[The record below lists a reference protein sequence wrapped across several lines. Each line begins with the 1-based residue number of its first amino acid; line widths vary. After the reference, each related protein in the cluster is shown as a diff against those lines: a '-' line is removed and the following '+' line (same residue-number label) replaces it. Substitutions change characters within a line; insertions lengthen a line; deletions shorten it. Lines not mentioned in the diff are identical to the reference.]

1 MMRSKRL
8 QFVLS
13 LLLLLW
19 TTGIASAQGASIS
32 VLAVVI
38 NRDVPLYRT
47 PNGDV
52 VQTLARG
59 TLVNATGQDADGA
72 WIRVDVPDLG
82 DGWIEAAQLIVV
94 GAEVLPTVT
103 PNTNPEQAGRAKTAA
118 AKVMA
123 TKTGASSVAAKGAAV
138 KDDAGSATTPSTAED
153 APVATVNSGSAR
165 LNVRS
170 GPGTSYA
177 IIAKADTGD
186 RLMVQAR
193 DAGGEWLK
201 VQLDNDGDAFG
212 WVSAQYVRFG
222 GNVADLPVSTAVA
235 D

>member
-1 MMRSKRL
+1 MIRSKGL

-19 TTGIASAQGASIS
+19 TTGMASAQSASIS
-32 VLAVVI
+32 VLAAVI

-47 PNGDV
+47 PGGDV

-72 WIRVDVPDLG
+72 WIRVEVPDLA
-82 DGWIEAAQLIVV
+82 DGWIESAQLIVV
-94 GAEVLPTVT
+94 GEEVLPTVT

-118 AKVMA
+118 ARVMA
-123 TKTGASSVAAKGAAV
+123 TKPGASSVAAKGADV
-138 KDDAGSATTPSTAED
+138 KDDAGSATATATAED
-153 APVATVNSGSAR
+153 APVATVNSGNAR

-177 IIAKADTGD
+177 IVAKAETGE
-186 RLMVQAR
+186 RYPVQAR
-193 DAGGEWLK
+193 DASREWLQ
-201 VQLDNDGDAFG
+201 VQLDEDGEAFG
-212 WVSAQYVRFG
+212 WISAQYVRFDG
-222 GNVADLPVSTAVA
+222 DVADLPVSDAVA